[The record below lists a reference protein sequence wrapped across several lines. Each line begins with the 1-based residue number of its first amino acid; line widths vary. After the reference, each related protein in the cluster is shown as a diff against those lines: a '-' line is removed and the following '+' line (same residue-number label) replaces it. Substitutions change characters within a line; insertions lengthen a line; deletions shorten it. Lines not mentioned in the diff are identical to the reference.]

1 LISFPEYGY
10 VNYTVAKGETVKSI
24 AEKFNTSDYRIR
36 YKNEL
41 SSYFG
46 EIQEGKKIVIPT
58 PYANKVIL
66 YVDKKS
72 FMPISIKI
80 YDEEGI
86 FEAYDSYNVVIN
98 SSFASDEFS
107 KNFKGYHF

>member
-1 LISFPEYGY
+1 
-10 VNYTVAKGETVKSI
+10 
-24 AEKFNTSDYRIR
+24 
-36 YKNEL
+36 
-41 SSYFG
+41 
-46 EIQEGKKIVIPT
+46 
-58 PYANKVIL
+58 
-66 YVDKKS
+66 VDKKS